1 MGVHKPEE
9 IEEFGKNDLK
19 VLSDMLADK
28 PFYFGDE
35 PTTLDIV
42 SFAVLS
48 QLHFIDKEVAL
59 PLRDF
64 MSTSCPNLVGHVS
77 RMKERC
83 FPDWD
88 EICTKLDLNAHLP
101 KPVPEAKEGK
111 EADAEKKTEQEN
123 GEAEKELEK
132 EKVRILYLDV
142 VFGHGMLICELL
154 DFRWRSQQRRRSR
167 RTKRRRRQRRWQ
179 RNKLVYF

>member
-132 EKVRILYLDV
+132 EKVRTGWV
-142 VFGHGMLICELL
+142 VGCFEMGC
-154 DFRWRSQQRRRSR
+154 
-167 RTKRRRRQRRWQ
+167 
-179 RNKLVYF
+179 

>member
-1 MGVHKPEE
+1 M
-9 IEEFGKNDLK
+9 
-19 VLSDMLADK
+19 
-28 PFYFGDE
+28 
-35 PTTLDIV
+35 

-59 PLRDF
+59 PLRDY

-111 EADAEKKTEQEN
+111 EADAEKKNEQEN
-123 GEAEKELEK
+123 GDAELEK
-132 EKVRILYLDV
+132 DKEEKKV
-142 VFGHGMLICELL
+142 GG
-154 DFRWRSQQRRRSR
+154 
-167 RTKRRRRQRRWQ
+167 
-179 RNKLVYF
+179 